1 MCARF
6 TVLSDTP
13 IASAIAGCA
22 MPFSRNSTIR
32 MPRRCF
38 SGIFQC
44 NAVFSC
50 RIWRLV
56 HLTICSPESDSQG
69 ITLTPQ
75 RFGTSLPQPP
85 IQSALEVGSYARTA
99 AMDDGQCGL
108 PRDELMPAAE
118 TLLEVPLELVRTA
131 LDFELAESPVI
142 ADSVGET
149 PCVFLTGLHRTE
161 RIIAE
166 RLHRLTNGPL
176 PWPWIDPDK
185 ALPVDRT
192 ACRACPGRKP
202 GDRHQTRPRFQSA
215 GHYRWPRCW
224 QNHHRQSHST
234 HSRRKRCPTLVMRPA
249 RPRR

>member
-75 RFGTSLPQPP
+75 RFGTSLPQTADS
-85 IQSALEVGSYARTA
+85 ISSGSGMKLHYYDKHR
-99 AMDDGQCGL
+99 L
-108 PRDELMPAAE
+108 PREVEQEL
-118 TLLEVPLELVRTA
+118 
-131 LDFELAESPVI
+131 
-142 ADSVGET
+142 G
-149 PCVFLTGLHRTE
+149 LTFHPNVE
-161 RIIAE
+161 
-166 RLHRLTNGPL
+166 
-176 PWPWIDPDK
+176 
-185 ALPVDRT
+185 
-192 ACRACPGRKP
+192 
-202 GDRHQTRPRFQSA
+202 
-215 GHYRWPRCW
+215 
-224 QNHHRQSHST
+224 
-234 HSRRKRCPTLVMRPA
+234 
-249 RPRR
+249 

>member
-85 IQSALEVGSYARTA
+85 IQSALEVVSYALTD
-99 AMDDGQCGL
+99 AMDDGHCGL

-161 RIIAE
+161 RIIAK

-185 ALPVDRT
+185 ALPWVAQRVGLVLAESQAIAIT
-192 ACRACPGRKP
+192 LALVSKVLVITGGSRR
-202 GDRHQTRPRFQSA
+202 
-215 GHYRWPRCW
+215 W
-224 QNHHRQSHST
+224 QNHHRQSHSA
-234 HSRRKRCPTLVMRPA
+234 HSRRKRCPAP
-249 RPRR
+249 